1 MDKDVAVQNAPFFKR
16 RLGRGLNA
24 LLGGTV
30 DEAES
35 IIESAPPVETGS
47 VLIDVPLDAIDRN
60 PFQPRRDF
68 DDATLSELA
77 DSIRQHG
84 VLQPLI
90 VRAQG
95 ERFQLIAGERRW
107 LAARQA
113 GLKQVPCR
121 VLVLEDRQVC
131 EVAIEE
137 NLKRKDLN
145 VLEKAQAFQEYIQRF
160 ESSIEELAGRLSLNR
175 STVSNYLRLLEL
187 CEPVKQALSA
197 ERISSGHARAILSLA
212 EADQIAVCQRI
223 ESESLS
229 VRATEQLVREM
240 LAGANEAPPSP
251 EVAAPA
257 GDETPDTIPFEQP
270 VEAEAADHGATAH
283 VLSLQEQ
290 LRSLLG
296 LRVEIHVRGKD
307 AGKVVIPFSSNDE
320 FERIV
325 GHLRRAA

>member
-1 MDKDVAVQNAPFFKR
+1 MDKEVPVQSAPFFKR

-24 LLGGTV
+24 LLGGAG
-30 DEAES
+30 DEPES
-35 IIESAPPVETGS
+35 VAGESSAPVEPHLEPGT
-47 VLIDVPLDAIDRN
+47 VLVDVPLDAIDRN

-68 DDATLSELA
+68 DEAALSELA

-90 VRAQG
+90 VRARG

-113 GLKQVPCR
+113 GLDRVPCR
-121 VLVLEDRQVC
+121 VFELEDRQVC

-145 VLEKAQAFQEYIQRF
+145 VLEKAQAFQEYVQRF
-160 ESSIEELAGRLSLNR
+160 GSSIEELAGRLSLNR
-175 STVSNYLRLLEL
+175 STVSNYLRLLDL
-187 CEPVKQALSA
+187 CPPVKEALA
-197 ERISSGHARAILSLA
+197 ADRITSGHARALLPLG
-212 EADQIAVCQRI
+212 EADQIAACGRI
-223 ESESLS
+223 EAESLS
-229 VRATEQLVREM
+229 VRATEQLVRDL
-240 LAGANEAPPSP
+240 LAREPEQPEA
-251 EVAAPA
+251 A
-257 GDETPDTIPFEQP
+257 GDSPVTLPFESSRSEP
-270 VEAEAADHGATAH
+270 ATRGGATSH
-283 VLSLQEQ
+283 VQSLQEQ

-296 LRVEIHVRGKD
+296 LRVEIHVKGKD
-307 AGKVVIPFSSNDE
+307 AGRVVIPFASNDE

>member
-1 MDKDVAVQNAPFFKR
+1 MQNAPFFKR

-24 LLGGTV
+24 LLGGGE
-30 DEAES
+30 EAAIPAGQSEAGQPETG
-35 IIESAPPVETGS
+35 ESADAGLAFVE
-47 VLIDVPLDAIDRN
+47 IAIDAIDRN

-68 DDATLSELA
+68 DEASLAELA

-95 ERFQLIAGERRW
+95 EQFQLIAGERRW

-113 GLKQVPCR
+113 GLERVPCR
-121 VLVLEDRQVC
+121 VLELEDRQVC

-145 VLEKAQAFQEYIQRF
+145 VLEKAQAFREYIDRF
-160 ESSIEELAGRLSLNR
+160 QSSIEELAGRLSLNR
-175 STVSNYLRLLEL
+175 STVSNYLRLLDL
-187 CEPVKQALSA
+187 CEPVKDALSA
-197 ERISSGHARAILSLA
+197 DRISSGHARSLLPLG
-212 EADQIAVCQRI
+212 EADQVTLCRRI
-223 ESESLS
+223 ETESLS
-229 VRATEQLVREM
+229 VRATEQIVRE
-240 LAGANEAPPSP
+240 LIESRSESPDAGCDA
-251 EVAAPA
+251 
-257 GDETPDTIPFEQP
+257 PDTIPFEPPQEHAP
-270 VEAEAADHGATAH
+270 GTGHGSTAH
-283 VLSLQEQ
+283 VVSLQEQ

-296 LRVEIHVRGKD
+296 LRVEIHVRGKE
-307 AGKVVIPFSSNDE
+307 AGRVVIPFGSNDE